1 MKLFYKF
8 IILIFKDIKMKHFKK
23 ININN
28 ISGPSLSTNRKN
40 KLKHSSQKKILY
52 SQAKDIKTKLN
63 LNSDT
68 KQSSND
74 NIIKNK
80 MQFSTIKQ
88 IKAKQEASA
97 SNTHNNYF
105 THIIEKEEYDNTKKY
120 IDYLKEHLD
129 SSYYAHNEINNK
141 YSILL
146 LKSKSLNEEIKNN
159 GILYEKLFK
168 SINGRI
174 QTNNDYKKDY
184 ENFLKK
190 QKQIKDNNNN
200 MKVNIKE
207 KIKEL
212 KQNNLIMD
220 KENKSKEE
228 VLLNLRKTLE
238 ILEKNK
244 SGTTTEKE
252 DKIKTLKKEKDTI
265 CKLKINIEK
274 INKELITNNANL
286 EEEKKS
292 MLNVL
297 NNNKKMGNEN
307 GDDYENENESALLLN
322 AEIDKLQNIVEN
334 QKLLLDKIKE
344 NQKQIKEKINEQKSI
359 YQVKKG
365 GVDNNKF
372 KQLIIEEKL
381 KNKELVMELIKSK
394 KEAKELEKIHNE
406 IKDEYEEKIN
416 KIKDDIENLIKN
428 NKETNKKSKNN
439 DFNKIYDDLLEQSKN
454 LKMFNN
460 EFKEKL
466 LIKKEIEDKIEI
478 MKKENEKLKNI
489 SNDLKS
495 NNKVNKP
502 EEKDKNKNEKII
514 CINHLIKNLN
524 KDEFDKDYSVCTITY
539 DGKMLTYNIM
549 QKKFMAVN
557 TNLVEGWDKFIEKY
571 LSNYNGSLLCNTFE
585 GLYILTG
592 DNFNDLYYYSRE
604 KNTVSKIISF
614 NSRHEYGGLIIS
626 PDRNKLIALGG
637 KENKE
642 VELLN
647 IQKNTIEK
655 LPDLLTE
662 RVNSSYSFIGNNL
675 LYAFL
680 GNNNNTIEY
689 LDLNEEPKK
698 WQNLEYTNNGI
709 ENIYGH
715 ISVPVNENKILIVG
729 GKNNNKMLMFNVS
742 EKILEKTDN
751 KIPFVDTVGE
761 YIFDKDKNY
770 NIICNLNKK
779 DINGKEIHQIICID
793 SNGNIHIFDNDFNYT
808 VLLVDIKEI

>member
-1 MKLFYKF
+1 
-8 IILIFKDIKMKHFKK
+8 
-23 ININN
+23 
-28 ISGPSLSTNRKN
+28 
-40 KLKHSSQKKILY
+40 
-52 SQAKDIKTKLN
+52 
-63 LNSDT
+63 
-68 KQSSND
+68 
-74 NIIKNK
+74 
-80 MQFSTIKQ
+80 
-88 IKAKQEASA
+88 
-97 SNTHNNYF
+97 
-105 THIIEKEEYDNTKKY
+105 
-120 IDYLKEHLD
+120 
-129 SSYYAHNEINNK
+129 
-141 YSILL
+141 
-146 LKSKSLNEEIKNN
+146 
-159 GILYEKLFK
+159 
-168 SINGRI
+168 
-174 QTNNDYKKDY
+174 
-184 ENFLKK
+184 
-190 QKQIKDNNNN
+190 
-200 MKVNIKE
+200 
-207 KIKEL
+207 
-212 KQNNLIMD
+212 
-220 KENKSKEE
+220 
-228 VLLNLRKTLE
+228 
-238 ILEKNK
+238 
-244 SGTTTEKE
+244 
-252 DKIKTLKKEKDTI
+252 
-265 CKLKINIEK
+265 
-274 INKELITNNANL
+274 
-286 EEEKKS
+286 
-292 MLNVL
+292 
-297 NNNKKMGNEN
+297 
-307 GDDYENENESALLLN
+307 
-322 AEIDKLQNIVEN
+322 
-334 QKLLLDKIKE
+334 
-344 NQKQIKEKINEQKSI
+344 
-359 YQVKKG
+359 
-365 GVDNNKF
+365 
-372 KQLIIEEKL
+372 
-381 KNKELVMELIKSK
+381 
-394 KEAKELEKIHNE
+394 
-406 IKDEYEEKIN
+406 
-416 KIKDDIENLIKN
+416 
-428 NKETNKKSKNN
+428 
-439 DFNKIYDDLLEQSKN
+439 
-454 LKMFNN
+454 MFNN

-675 LYAFL
+675 LYAFF